1 MASRNSKTMTALNVI
16 MFFLLLLCIA
26 VQYNDP
32 DPIVWMLIYGY
43 AALVTGMAIAGRYT
57 VLALVGLI
65 GYVASFFY
73 WMPNEMV
80 EHPSNLLLDLRMHE
94 KGVEEVRED
103 MGLFLCAA
111 WMLVLSY
118 FWWRDRAQSRV
129 TSETATGEQSG

>member
-1 MASRNSKTMTALNVI
+1 MKTVNII
-16 MFFLLLLCIA
+16 MFILLLLCIA

-32 DPIVWMLIYGY
+32 DPIEWMLIYGY
-43 AALVTGMAIAGRYT
+43 AALVTAMAIAGRYT
-57 VLALVGLI
+57 VLALFGLI
-65 GYVASFFY
+65 GYVAGFFY

-103 MGLFLCAA
+103 VGLLLCAA

-118 FWWRDRAQSRV
+118 HWWRKRSASLV
-129 TSETATGEQSG
+129 P